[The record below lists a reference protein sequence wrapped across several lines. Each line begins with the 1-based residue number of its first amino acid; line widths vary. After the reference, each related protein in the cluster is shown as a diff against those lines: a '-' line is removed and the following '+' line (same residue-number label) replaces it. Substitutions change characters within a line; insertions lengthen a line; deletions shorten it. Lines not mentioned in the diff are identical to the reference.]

1 MKISEI
7 LVEAPDDATA
17 KMKEYLRKNKG
28 KLTPDQLDAYFGKQG
43 GKIGKIAYGTLAR
56 DKNVAAQRNS
66 SRQAGSYTKKT
77 TTPTVITQPDA
88 KTVAKPN
95 TPPPGTA
102 VAKPKKAPRYMRGQ
116 PGEFDGA
123 PVAKTVA
130 KPNTPPPGTAV
141 AKPKKA
147 PRYMRGQ
154 PGEFAGTPV
163 AKTKKSAI
171 VNPGVKAG
179 QTASAA
185 GEFGSNKPRA
195 NIASTTNMSGAA
207 TNQQAAS
214 KFAKAR
220 PKAVAKPKK
229 APMPDNWRD
238 GVGDHGK

>member
-77 TTPTVITQPDA
+77 TTPTVITQPD
-88 KTVAKPN
+88 
-95 TPPPGTA
+95 
-102 VAKPKKAPRYMRGQ
+102 
-116 PGEFDGA
+116 
-123 PVAKTVA
+123 AKTVA